1 MEKRHPKNAAGTR
14 EIINERTGRDMPQ
27 AIATGTGLV
36 VLILMFLLFLPRIC
50 FVALILLFMLL
61 AIRELQV
68 SFSLV
73 AIHLP
78 AVVLDCGVI
87 CVLLATYYAHDH
99 VAAAGASLVFCL
111 LASSAAAAADPY
123 ADRFGGKAL
132 EAKKLGVRGAHPPAM
147 REVTFSGRA
156 RDVSSSVFVTL
167 YIVLLASFL
176 VLLLVRPQY
185 RILEAMAL
193 FVPSLSDIGGLVFG
207 AAFGKFLFL
216 LARRSCVSQLKRA
229 LLIGGKGGFPLPY
242 LAVKFAVS
250 HLFHYCGI
258 ACFVYLKNLAAFWAF
273 DLFHNFTPNPFV
285 TSFIILF
292 LFLLFK
298 YLKNGK
304 AGGILRKL
312 AVFLVYFAARG
323 YFSRYSLK
331 SFLYSGS
338 S

>member
-14 EIINERTGRDMPQ
+14 EIINERTGRNMSQ

-50 FVALILLFMLL
+50 FVVLILLFMLL

-87 CVLLATYYAHDH
+87 GVLLATYYAHDH
-99 VAAAGASLVFCL
+99 VAAAGAGLVFCL
-111 LASSAAAAADPY
+111 LASSVAAAADPY

-132 EAKKLGVRGAHPPAM
+132 EAKKLGVRGAHPSAM
-147 REVTFSGRA
+147 RGVTFSGRA

-207 AAFGKFLFL
+207 AAFGKHKLSPRISPKKSYEGLLGSAAFAVIGAMAFYCFAFPGNFCSGGWWKPVVLGFVVAFVGTFGDLCASMLKRDLGIKDLGHLLKGHGGVLDRIDSILISAPFTFL
-216 LARRSCVSQLKRA
+216 LLSA
-229 LLIGGKGGFPLPY
+229 F
-242 LAVKFAVS
+242 
-250 HLFHYCGI
+250 I
-258 ACFVYLKNLAAFWAF
+258 A
-273 DLFHNFTPNPFV
+273 
-285 TSFIILF
+285 
-292 LFLLFK
+292 
-298 YLKNGK
+298 
-304 AGGILRKL
+304 
-312 AVFLVYFAARG
+312 
-323 YFSRYSLK
+323 
-331 SFLYSGS
+331 
-338 S
+338 